1 MKFSTHGS
9 SRSTALRRP
18 DDRPDTLHQRSLSKV
33 QKLEEP
39 TIFFFFDDVSDALQK
54 QIALLDAFERE
65 RFASF
70 YSVIDLAESYVA
82 SGKNDVVLSTVLLC
96 IAQVGSM
103 IE

>member
-1 MKFSTHGS
+1 MKFSAHGS

-39 TIFFFFDDVSDALQK
+39 TTFFADVSDALQK

-82 SGKNDVVLSTVLLC
+82 SGKNDVALSTVLLC